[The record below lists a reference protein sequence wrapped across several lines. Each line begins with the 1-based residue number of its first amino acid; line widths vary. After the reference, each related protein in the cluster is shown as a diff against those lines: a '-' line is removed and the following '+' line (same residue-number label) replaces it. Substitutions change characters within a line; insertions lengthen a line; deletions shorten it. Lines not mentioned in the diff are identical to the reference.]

1 MRRQLTI
8 ATLFATIGLAT
19 LSAAHAAPLGFHGN
33 RLFVQVTI
41 NGVNAEALLDSAAE
55 MTFVDPKLA
64 ARLKVMPE
72 GSATAKGSGG
82 PTQVQFAK
90 GINIE
95 AAGVKLSNLTV
106 ALLDMTE
113 LSKRVVVK
121 DLQIILGRE
130 FFDAG
135 RVLVDIEG
143 RKVEIVDS
151 VDEPRG
157 VRLPLESARGI
168 ESFPC
173 TVEGTAARADIDLG
187 NGSEVLIGRAFAE
200 AHGLLAPERVVER
213 KTGGGIGGMVD
224 RDIVI
229 LKSVEIA
236 GVRFEN
242 VRAAIDPQPTAGEVN
257 VGTPILQRFILTIDF
272 PAHAVW
278 MQERKGANDAR

>member
-1 MRRQLTI
+1 MRRRLIPVLALT
-8 ATLFATIGLAT
+8 AM
-19 LSAAHAAPLGFHGN
+19 SAAQAAPLEIHAN
-33 RLFVQVTI
+33 RLFIPVTI
-41 NGVNAEALLDSAAE
+41 NGVRAEALLDSAAE

-64 ARLKVMPE
+64 ARLKVVPE

-90 GINIE
+90 DIAIE
-95 AAGVKLSNLTV
+95 AAGVKLTNMTV

-113 LSKRVVVK
+113 LSKRVVAK

-135 RVLVDIEG
+135 RVRIDIEG
-143 RKVEIVDS
+143 RTIDKIDS
-151 VDEPRG
+151 TDEPRG
-157 VRLPLESARGI
+157 TKLPLLSARGI

-173 TVEGTAARADIDLG
+173 VVEGTATRADIDLG

-200 AHGLLAPERVVER
+200 AHGLLAPGRVVER

-224 RDIVI
+224 RDIVV
-229 LKSVEIA
+229 LKSLEIA

-257 VGTPILQRFILTIDF
+257 VGTSILRRFILVIDF

-278 MQERKGANDAR
+278 VRER

>member
-8 ATLFATIGLAT
+8 SIILTSIVLTTMSVAR
-19 LSAAHAAPLGFHGN
+19 AAPLELHGN
-33 RLFVQVTI
+33 RLFIPVTI
-41 NGVNAEALLDSAAE
+41 NGVQAEALLDSAAE
-55 MTFVDPKLA
+55 MTFVDSKLA
-64 ARLKVMPE
+64 ARLKLVPA

-90 GINIE
+90 DIHIE
-95 AAGVKLSNLTV
+95 AAGVKLANMTV

-113 LSKRVVVK
+113 LSKRVVAK

-135 RVLVDIEG
+135 RVRIDIEG
-143 RKVEIVDS
+143 RTIEKVDS
-151 VDEPRG
+151 ADEPQG
-157 VRLPLESARGI
+157 VRLPLLSARGI

-173 TVEGTAARADIDLG
+173 IVEGTATRADIDLG

-200 AHGLLAPERVVER
+200 AHGLLAPGRVVER

-224 RDIVI
+224 RDIVV
-229 LKSVEIA
+229 LKSLEIA
-236 GVRFEN
+236 GFRFED

-257 VGTPILQRFILTIDF
+257 VGTSILRRFVLVIDF
-272 PAHAVW
+272 PSHAVW
-278 MQERKGANDAR
+278 VWER

>member
-1 MRRQLTI
+1 M
-8 ATLFATIGLAT
+8 
-19 LSAAHAAPLGFHGN
+19 SAAQAASLEIHAN
-33 RLFVQVTI
+33 RLFIPVTI
-41 NGVNAEALLDSAAE
+41 NGVKAEALLDSAAE

-64 ARLKVMPE
+64 ARLKVVPE

-90 GINIE
+90 DIAIE
-95 AAGVKLSNLTV
+95 AAGVKLTNMTV

-113 LSKRVVVK
+113 LSKRVVAK

-135 RVLVDIEG
+135 RVRIDIEG
-143 RKVEIVDS
+143 RTIDKIDS
-151 VDEPRG
+151 TDEPQG
-157 VRLPLESARGI
+157 TKLPLLSARGI

-173 TVEGTAARADIDLG
+173 VVEGTATRADIDLG

-200 AHGLLAPERVVER
+200 AHGLLAPGRVVER
-213 KTGGGIGGMVD
+213 KTGGGIGGMID
-224 RDIVI
+224 RDIVV
-229 LKSVEIA
+229 LKSLEIA

-257 VGTPILQRFILTIDF
+257 VGTSILRRFILVIDF

-278 MQERKGANDAR
+278 VRER